1 MPFDVVEGDPDIR
14 YGWYLRPSY
23 EMSRAQAEMHDLLR
37 RQFGL
42 ICGGVFMP
50 HATIKGFY
58 RSDAPVSEMI
68 RAFDTVMAGRE
79 SFTVYSAGPV
89 RSSPRSIVLDINAT
103 PDGSPN
109 EPLHAIHRDAW
120 QAITP
125 LVHPEC
131 DFTWTDAVLDRFR
144 AHLTLVMA
152 DLEPRFQDE
161 VFEFIEAAT
170 PIGPDQ
176 FPAEYCHLFAF
187 HSDDW
192 SGRWWLTLKW
202 RLLHGWSF
210 VRNGEGR

>member
-42 ICGGVFMP
+42 VCGGVFMP

-58 RSDAPVSEMI
+58 RSDAPVAEMI
-68 RAFDTVMAGRE
+68 AVYDRAVAGHHP
-79 SFTVYSAGPV
+79 FPIYNAGPV
-89 RSSPRSIVLDINAT
+89 RFSPRSIVLDVNAL

-109 EPLHAIHRDAW
+109 EPLQSIHRDIW
-120 QAITP
+120 HAITP

-131 DFTWTDAVLDRFR
+131 DFTWTDSVLDRFH

-152 DLEPRFQDE
+152 DLDPRFQDE
-161 VFEFIEAAT
+161 VFEFVEAAM
-170 PIGPDQ
+170 PIGPSS
-176 FPAEYCHLFAF
+176 FMAEYFHFFAF
-187 HSDDW
+187 HSEDW
-192 SGRWWLTLKW
+192 SGKWWLTLEW
-202 RLLHGWSF
+202 QLLQSWKLA
-210 VRNGEGR
+210 GETGA